1 MTRVLNSRR
10 KETISGSTRSVIVF
24 LHGYGAN
31 GADLLSIADVLA
43 EHLPDTLFIAPDAPE
58 TSPGNPTGYQWFPIP
73 WLDGSSE
80 EEAKLSMEA
89 ACSDLNYFLDALI
102 VDEDILPEQVAL
114 FSFSQ
119 GTMMSLHVAPRRED
133 SFAGLV
139 AFSGRLLEPELLS
152 DEVQNKPPVLLIH
165 GDQDDVVPPASISEA
180 AVGLEKAGFKE
191 VFAHVMKGT
200 GHGIDQDGLSV
211 ALAFLRDKLSF

>member
-89 ACSDLNYFLDALI
+89 ACSDLNYFC
-102 VDEDILPEQVAL
+102 P
-114 FSFSQ
+114 S
-119 GTMMSLHVAPRRED
+119 
-133 SFAGLV
+133 
-139 AFSGRLLEPELLS
+139 
-152 DEVQNKPPVLLIH
+152 
-165 GDQDDVVPPASISEA
+165 SE
-180 AVGLEKAGFKE
+180 
-191 VFAHVMKGT
+191 
-200 GHGIDQDGLSV
+200 
-211 ALAFLRDKLSF
+211 